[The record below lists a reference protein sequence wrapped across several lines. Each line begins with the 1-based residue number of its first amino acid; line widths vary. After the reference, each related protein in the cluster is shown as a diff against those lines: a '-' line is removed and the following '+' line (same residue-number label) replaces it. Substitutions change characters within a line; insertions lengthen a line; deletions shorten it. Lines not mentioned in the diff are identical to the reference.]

1 MNVVSESITK
11 GRKYEQVLR
20 GARQVFLADG
30 FEGASVDDIAKTAGV
45 SKATLYSYFPDKR
58 LLFSEVVRVEC
69 RRQTDQATANIDMND
84 DAGTVLRAAAS
95 HMVRFV
101 LSDFAQSV
109 YRICVAEAERF
120 PELGREF
127 YESGPRVGKE
137 TIAAFLSLAIARGEL
152 RIDDIDLAAYQFAE
166 LCKADIFHKRV
177 FGVRDEFTNDEIDRV
192 IDGAVA
198 MFLARYGVTRS

>member
-1 MNVVSESITK
+1 MIALGGGITK
-11 GRKYEQVLR
+11 GRKYEQVLK

-30 FEGASVDDIAKTAGV
+30 FEGASVDDIAKASGV

-58 LLFSEVVRVEC
+58 LLFTEVFRVEC
-69 RRQTDQATANIDMND
+69 KRQTDQAMANIDMCAP
-84 DAGTVLRAAAS
+84 AGTVLRAAAS
-95 HMVRFV
+95 HMVRFL

-127 YESGPRVGKE
+127 YNSGPRVGKE
-137 TIAAFLSLAIARGEL
+137 TIAAFLSLAVSRGEL

-177 FGVRDEFTNDEIDRV
+177 FGVRDEFSKDEIDRV
-192 IDGAVA
+192 IDGAVD
-198 MFLARYGVTRS
+198 MFLARYGIDA